1 VKTASTST
9 QPGPDSPGNLSHR
22 EILTVFGGL
31 MLGMLL
37 AALDQTI
44 VATALPTIV
53 GDLGGLNHLSWVV
66 TAYLLTSTAATP
78 LFGKIS
84 DLYGR
89 RRMFQA
95 AIVTFLIASILAGTA
110 TNLAQLIAFRGL
122 QGIGGGGL
130 IAMTQVIIGD
140 IVSPRERGRYMGYIG
155 SVFAF
160 ASVVGPLAGGYF
172 VDNLSWRWIFYI
184 NIPVGIVALLVT
196 NSVLNLPFRK
206 VSHAIDYLGATLM
219 VGAVACLVLV
229 TAWGGTEYP
238 WASAQIIGL
247 AALGMLLLALFIAQE
262 RRAAEPILPLRLFA
276 NPVFRVSSG
285 AGFLVGF
292 AMFGSIIFLP
302 LFLQIVTGVTAT
314 SSGLLLL
321 PLMGGLVVS
330 SIVSGR
336 IISRIGRYKPFP
348 VMGTAV
354 MTVAIYLLSTMGTET
369 TRLTSGF
376 YMGILGVGLGLV
388 MQVLVLAVQNSVER
402 KDLGIATSAASLFRS
417 LGGAFGT
424 AAFGAILT
432 AQLSHRLPLL
442 VPGGNVVPDLQ
453 AKPSAILALP
463 PTLRKGVT
471 EAFAGS
477 LHVVFL
483 WTVPLAALAFV
494 ITVLLPE
501 IRLRETAHVGQAG
514 QEEPSEGLRASFDT
528 SLDPESPPSPWDR
541 IV

>member
-1 VKTASTST
+1 MSAASTSSRT
-9 QPGPDSPGNLSHR
+9 EANAPGSLSHR
-22 EILTVFGGL
+22 QILTVFSGL

-95 AIVTFLIASILAGTA
+95 AIITFLVASVLAGTA
-110 TNLAQLIAFRGL
+110 SNLGQLIAFRGL

-160 ASVVGPLAGGYF
+160 ASVVGPLVGGYF

-206 VSHAIDYLGATLM
+206 VPHTIDYLGAVIM
-219 VGAVACLVLV
+219 VGAVTCLVLV

-247 AALGMLLLALFIAQE
+247 SVLGVLLVALFVAQE
-262 RRAAEPILPLRLFA
+262 KRAAEPIMPLRLFG

-321 PLMGGLVVS
+321 PMMGGLVIS

-336 IISRIGRYKPFP
+336 IISRIGRYKLFP
-348 VMGTAV
+348 VLGTAV
-354 MTVAIYLLSTMGTET
+354 MTTAIYLLSTMGTDT
-369 TRLTSGF
+369 TRLTSGL
-376 YMGILGVGLGLV
+376 YMALLGVGLGLV
-388 MQVLVLAVQNSVER
+388 MQVLVLAVQNAVER
-402 KDLGIATSAASLFRS
+402 RDLGIATSAASLFRS

-424 AAFGAILT
+424 AAFGAIL
-432 AQLSHRLPLL
+432 AGQLSLQLPRL
-442 VPGGNVVPDLQ
+442 VPGANGIPSLQ

-463 PTLRKGVT
+463 PAVHDGVV
-471 EAFAGS
+471 EAFARS

-483 WTVPLAALAFV
+483 YTIPLAALAFV
-494 ITVLLPE
+494 ITLFLPE
-501 IRLRETAHVGQAG
+501 IRLRETAHVGTKDT
-514 QEEPSEGLRASFDT
+514 SEGLRASFDP
-528 SLDPESPPSPWDR
+528 SLDPESAPPTSGR
-541 IV
+541 TH